1 MAYEDFTE
9 MPVWKAAFNLLLYVY
24 KVTKD
29 YPTDERFGLTSDT
42 RRSANSIVHNIA
54 ERLSEKWLKLECKP
68 WFARQGKPCTPAF
81 QTASEDFGRFEA
93 KDKTRFYKISR
104 GSAYE
109 LMSQILVA
117 QALLYIDEAT
127 KNELIPQCRKI
138 ISDLN
143 ALIKTLEKG

>member
-9 MPVWKAAFNLLLYVY
+9 MPVWKAGFNLLLDVY
-24 KVTKD
+24 KVTKS
-29 YPTDERFGLTSDT
+29 YPADERFGLTSDT

-54 ERLSEKWLKLECKP
+54 E
-68 WFARQGKPCTPAF
+68 G
-81 QTASEDFGRFEA
+81 FGRFEA

-117 QALLYIDEAT
+117 QALSYTDEAI
-127 KNELIPQCRKI
+127 KNQLIQQCRKI
-138 ISDLN
+138 VNDLN
-143 ALIKTLEKG
+143 SLIKTLEKG